1 MEVVAAEGA
10 AVGAEGVVVEAEGVV
25 VVAEEVVVGAAG
37 EEKIDLEDFER
48 KALGSAVVVFVP
60 VGRSAAAEV

>member
-1 MEVVAAEGA
+1 MAEGA

-25 VVAEEVVVGAAG
+25 VVAEEVVVGAA

-48 KALGSAVVVFVP
+48 KVLGSAVVVFVP